1 MQVVKEQENF
11 DLLNQKEKYVM
22 MEKFTI
28 IILANDEN
36 EERPQKVIDINFTSK
51 GVCKFCFSFP
61 ICSFVTKIVARNM

>member
-28 IILANDEN
+28 IILA
-36 EERPQKVIDINFTSK
+36 ID
-51 GVCKFCFSFP
+51 
-61 ICSFVTKIVARNM
+61 